1 MYIIEFVNAVRQAQ
15 GYESIDQLPREGD
28 SGRQPARAGDGLQ
41 AGTRPDAALIAGRRA
56 GRRASPPGQPL
67 GFDGFTVAL
76 PGALSG
82 HAGELD
88 RRRARLEPGTY
99 DGHGDAT
106 RAAL

>member
-15 GYESIDQLPREGD
+15 GYESIDHLPREGEPGV
-28 SGRQPARAGDGLQ
+28 SPLERAMGCRLEPGLMRLSSPA
-41 AGTRPDAALIAGRRA
+41 AAQDVAVA
-56 GRRASPPGQPL
+56 TGQPL